1 MYRARIMREFICFY
15 LLSMYNI
22 LVKSIYNIQNSR
34 PRYFSHSHNILTWY
48 QSKVANFSSLK
59 FFFVFSVSEVPLV
72 SFGQV
77 CVDPCCTQPQP
88 FFSVFLWLSWV
99 NFLLEFFFLV
109 HPFVSGFIYFLWISH
124 LCVLSL
130 QPQIILPGHFSFNF
144 FSREK
149 TFGVIL
155 MARMLKNHP
164 LLKNLGCWVF
174 SFMGCA

>member
-1 MYRARIMREFICFY
+1 MREFICCY
-15 LLSMYNI
+15 LLFMYSI

-34 PRYFSHSHNILTWY
+34 PRHSAIHTILTWY

-59 FFFVFSVSEVPLV
+59 FFFVFSVSKVPLV

-99 NFLLEFFFLV
+99 SFLLGFFLV
-109 HPFVSGFIYFLWISH
+109 HPFVSGSIYFLWIPH
-124 LCVLSL
+124 FCVLSL
-130 QPQIILPGHFSFNF
+130 QAQIILPGHFSLNF

-155 MARMLKNHP
+155 MAWMLKNHP
-164 LLKNLGCWVF
+164 LLTNLK
-174 SFMGCA
+174 M

>member
-15 LLSMYNI
+15 LLSMYSI

-59 FFFVFSVSEVPLV
+59 FFFVFSVSEVSLM

-77 CVDPCCTQPQP
+77 YVDLCCTQPQP

-99 NFLLEFFFLV
+99 SFLLGFFWSILLSRVLFI
-109 HPFVSGFIYFLWISH
+109 FYGFRT
-124 LCVLSL
+124 CV
-130 QPQIILPGHFSFNF
+130 
-144 FSREK
+144 
-149 TFGVIL
+149 
-155 MARMLKNHP
+155 
-164 LLKNLGCWVF
+164 C
-174 SFMGCA
+174 